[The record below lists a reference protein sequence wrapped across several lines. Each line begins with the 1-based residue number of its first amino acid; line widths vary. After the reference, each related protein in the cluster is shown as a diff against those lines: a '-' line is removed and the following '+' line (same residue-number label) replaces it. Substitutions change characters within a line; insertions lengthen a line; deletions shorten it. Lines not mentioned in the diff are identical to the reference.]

1 MLARILRFVVVLCAA
16 AALGGM
22 LLSPAP
28 AAAQGLKCASN
39 PFVGNWEINRA
50 KSKTSREV
58 PPRDFPAM
66 AVIAPSGADGIISL
80 FVGVGD
86 FALPQI
92 ARAQFDGKPVP
103 LRGAYPRLVQMTRAD
118 CNTID
123 IVTLRQVS
131 FNPDG
136 TVKEYLSMPQVQSR
150 ARMVVSADGKT
161 LTQTG
166 GSDEQ
171 FVYKD
176 EVLVYDRI

>member
-1 MLARILRFVVVLCAA
+1 MSSKTRWLAGAA
-16 AALGGM
+16 IAL
-22 LLSPAP
+22 LLSAAP
-28 AAAQGLKCASN
+28 ASAQGLKCASN

-66 AVIAPSGADGIISL
+66 AVIAPSGADGIVSV
-80 FVGVGD
+80 FVGTGD

-103 LRGAYPRLVQMTRAD
+103 LRGAYPRLVQMTRVD

-123 IVTLRQVS
+123 IVILRQVS

-136 TVKEYLSMPQVQSR
+136 TVKEYLPMPQAQAR
-150 ARMVVSADGKT
+150 ARMAVSADGKT

-176 EVLVYDRI
+176 EILVYDRI